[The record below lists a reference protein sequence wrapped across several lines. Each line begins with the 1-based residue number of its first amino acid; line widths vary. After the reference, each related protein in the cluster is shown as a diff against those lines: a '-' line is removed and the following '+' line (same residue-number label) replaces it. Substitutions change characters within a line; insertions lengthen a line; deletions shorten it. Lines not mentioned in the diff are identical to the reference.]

1 MPHNKAC
8 KLVDDYELQCAF
20 EGPPGRGGENEKEG
34 TKKRA
39 KTAKKRTKKRA
50 KKRTKMKKRNEHAI
64 CVLLITTGHL
74 VRSIEVLSILSCNAT
89 FGRVEIIPH
98 STRN

>member
-1 MPHNKAC
+1 M
-8 KLVDDYELQCAF
+8 
-20 EGPPGRGGENEKEG
+20 GGGENEKEG
-34 TKKRA
+34 KKEDENE
-39 KTAKKRTKKRA
+39 
-50 KKRTKMKKRNEHAI
+50 KRNEHAI
-64 CVLLITTGHL
+64 YVLLITAGHL